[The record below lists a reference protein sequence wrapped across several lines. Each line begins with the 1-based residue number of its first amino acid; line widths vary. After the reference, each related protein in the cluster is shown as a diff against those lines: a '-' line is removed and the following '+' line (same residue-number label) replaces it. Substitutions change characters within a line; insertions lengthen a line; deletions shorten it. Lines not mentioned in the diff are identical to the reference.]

1 MTADARTIPARG
13 SIAAL
18 LVLADRAL
26 TGHRTAHGTV
36 PTLRLHRS
44 QERAAITARR
54 DALADAYRCV
64 VADELGVQFMVLDLP
79 QLLDHARQTGA
90 AVGAL

>member
-1 MTADARTIPARG
+1 MTARTIPARG

-18 LVLADRAL
+18 LTLADRAL
-26 TGHRTAHGTV
+26 TRHAQTMRHHAHD
-36 PTLRLHRS
+36 
-44 QERAAITARR
+44 ITATGVALRSRR

-79 QLLDHARQTGA
+79 QLLDHAAQTGA
-90 AVGAL
+90 AVDAL